1 MEVKQGVYLGRVVTV
16 KLNNETTSGKIIRN
30 DIDEPYITLI
40 QLDDGRVIMASE
52 CQYSA
57 KEG

>member
-1 MEVKQGVYLGRVVTV
+1 MQTKQGVYLGKTVTV
-16 KLNNETTSGKIIRN
+16 KLTTETTSGKVIRN

-57 KEG
+57 REG